1 MSIIY
6 VISICTI
13 FQQDQMWPSIE
24 DQDEEDLQSALN
36 APSLKHVTEM
46 LVLAYQVLSHI
57 SKLCDTASTQRIDCD
72 QLKHCNTETAGTCTQ
87 LAASVLNVIKSS
99 GCQQGD
105 ILTGNI
111 QTLSREI
118 MRAGKNL
125 NHAAKKY
132 GQQISYRIGMSM
144 ATGQVTS
151 FDDGVI

>member
-1 MSIIY
+1 
-6 VISICTI
+6 
-13 FQQDQMWPSIE
+13 MWPSAE
-24 DQDEEDLQSALN
+24 DQDDEDYQSAPN
-36 APSLKHVTEM
+36 APSLNHVTEM
-46 LVLAYQVLSHI
+46 LTLACNVMSHVT
-57 SKLCDTASTQRIDCD
+57 KLCDTAGTQRIDCD

-87 LAASVLNVIKSS
+87 LAAAVLNVIKSS

-132 GQQISYRIGMSM
+132 GQQVSYRIGMSM